1 MISARSLSASLSA
14 VVGCL
19 LPWLTLGAPA
29 GTPAPVPLAELRSA
43 LGRALPLLERS
54 SAFALQERAC
64 FTCHHGA
71 HPSLVLHDA
80 WARGF
85 AISTNNLEDQLARAY
100 RGLVEDGPRFKEG
113 WSIAG
118 TVDGP
123 GTALWMLDVAG
134 WQPDAVTAAAADY
147 FLNDTKHADH
157 WAPPMKRP
165 PTVGSVFTTTYL
177 ALRGIHRQQSPALA
191 ARTATRRAAVTR
203 WLLAT
208 PARDTEDSVHR
219 LRALHL
225 LNADENAFRK
235 ELDELLAV
243 QAPDGGWPQRLDTQ
257 SDAYATGT
265 VLAALHDTGAI
276 ADKDQAFQ
284 RGLRYLLANQ
294 AADGSWFVR
303 KRTHDVQPFFDSA
316 FPHGVDQFIS
326 ISATSWASYA
336 LLRALPRTQPGNY
349 LNAHPKAE
357 ARVRASARPDRELQ
371 FTREQFDFFRA
382 KIEPVLAA
390 NCYECHSAS
399 AKKLKAGLHLDTRAG
414 MLAGGDSG
422 AVVRHHDPD
431 RSLLL
436 RSLTQ
441 DRHELMPPKKPLP
454 AAVIADFRDWIAMGA
469 PDPRVEAP
477 PGQSGGR

>member
-1 MISARSLSASLSA
+1 MPIRRLSPALRK
-14 VVGCL
+14 VILCL
-19 LPWLTLGAPA
+19 LPWLALNACA
-29 GTPAPVPLAELRSA
+29 GTSAPVPLAELRSA
-43 LGRALPLLERS
+43 ISRALPLLERS

-85 AISTNNLEDQLARAY
+85 VISTNNLEDQLARAY

-123 GTALWMLDVAG
+123 GTALWMLEAAG
-134 WQPDAVTAAAADY
+134 WKPDAVTAAAADY
-147 FLNDTKHADH
+147 FLNDTKHSDH

-165 PTVGSVFTTTYL
+165 PTVGSAFTTTYL
-177 ALRGIHRQQSPALA
+177 ALRGVSHQQSPELA
-191 ARTATRRAAVTR
+191 ARAVPRKAAAAR

-225 LNADENAFRK
+225 LAADEDAFRK
-235 ELDELLAV
+235 ELKELLAV
-243 QAPDGGWPQRLDTQ
+243 QASDGGWPQRLDTA

-265 VLAALHDTGAI
+265 VLAALHDTDAI
-276 ADKDQAFQ
+276 AVNDPAFQ

-294 AADGSWFVR
+294 AADGSWHVR

-336 LLRALPRTQPGNY
+336 LLRAVPKAKRAAY
-349 LNAHPKAE
+349 LTAHPAAV
-357 ARVRASARPDRELQ
+357 ARVRAAALPNGEPQ
-371 FTREQFDFFRA
+371 FTEQQFAFFRE

-390 NCYECHSAS
+390 QCYECHSAS
-399 AKKLKAGLHLDTRAG
+399 AKKLKAGLHLDTRGG
-414 MLAGGDSG
+414 MLTGGDSG
-422 AVVRHHDPD
+422 AAVRPHDPD
-431 RSLLL
+431 RSLLF

-454 AAVIADFRDWIAMGA
+454 VSVIADFREWIAMGA
-469 PDPRVEAP
+469 PDPRAEAVP
-477 PGQSGGR
+477 NQTGKK

>member
-1 MISARSLSASLSA
+1 MKSARFLSTVLSTA
-14 VVGCL
+14 IAGL
-19 LPWLTLGAPA
+19 LPWLTRGAVA
-29 GTPAPVPLAELRSA
+29 GTIAPVPVPELRSA
-43 LGRALPLLERS
+43 LERALPLLERS

-85 AISTNNLEDQLARAY
+85 AISTENFEDQLARAY

-147 FLNDTKHADH
+147 FLNDTKHGDH

-165 PTVGSVFTTTYL
+165 PTVGSAFTTTYL
-177 ALRGIHRQQSPALA
+177 AWRGIQRQQSLELA
-191 ARTATRRAAVTR
+191 ARAATRRSAVTH
-203 WLLAT
+203 WLLTT

-219 LRALHL
+219 LRALHIL
-225 LNADENAFRK
+225 SADEIAFRK
-235 ELDELLAV
+235 ELKELLAV

-265 VLAALHDTGAI
+265 VLAALHDTGAVEVRD
-276 ADKDQAFQ
+276 AVFQ
-284 RGLRYLLANQ
+284 RGLRYLLASQ

-336 LLRALPRTQPGNY
+336 LLRALPKTKPGSY
-349 LNAHPKAE
+349 LSTHPKAE
-357 ARVRASARPDRELQ
+357 ARVRASVMPDREPQ
-371 FTREQFDFFRA
+371 FTPAQLEFFRT
-382 KIEPVLAA
+382 KIEPVLVA

-399 AKKLKAGLHLDTRAG
+399 AKQLKAGLQLDTRAG
-414 MLAGGDSG
+414 MLTGGDSG
-422 AVVRHHDPD
+422 AVVRRHDPD

-436 RSLTQ
+436 RSLTR
-441 DRHELMPPKKPLP
+441 DRHELMPPKKPLA
-454 AAVIADFRDWIAMGA
+454 AAVIANFREWIAMGA
-469 PDPRVEAP
+469 PDPRTESQ
-477 PGQSGGR
+477 PGQTGKR